1 MGRYI
6 ENFFEK
12 FFEHRDY
19 TIRQFLQGDL
29 SKREYIEESYYF
41 IKSVDVNPYK
51 KIDNPEKA
59 IYNYQYYN
67 MNAKFLKLKVREL
80 NKYGKHPEKIKEY
93 MDKVNWCYRNKDYAT
108 LKLLELL
115 EYENLEG
122 YYIKVQSKEL
132 RNKLFEIVFYDYKN
146 LVFHSVNP
154 FIIEKLRENGV
165 FTQGSRKSLIDSYI
179 NARY

>member
-12 FFEHRDY
+12 FFEHREY

-29 SKREYIEESYYF
+29 NKREYIEESYYY
-41 IKSVDVNPYK
+41 IKALDVDPYK
-51 KIDNPEKA
+51 NIDNPEKA

-67 MNAKFLKLKVREL
+67 MTAKFLKLKAKEL
-80 NKYGKHPEKIKEY
+80 SKYGKHPEKVNEY
-93 MDKVNWCYRNKDYAT
+93 MERVNWCYKNKDYAT

-115 EYENLEG
+115 DYMNIDA

-132 RNKLFEIVFYDYKN
+132 RNKLFEMVFYDYKD
-146 LVFHSVNP
+146 LVLHSVNQN
-154 FIIEKLRENGV
+154 IVQRLKENYV
-165 FTQGSRKSLIDSYI
+165 FKDGLKKSLIDSYI